1 MRVLKNYLY
10 NSTFQLLLL
19 ILPFITLPYITRV
32 FGSNGVGIYSY
43 TNSIVQYFVL
53 FGTLGVNLYGN
64 REIAY
69 AGNDIKKRS
78 ISFWNIF
85 LLKFITTSLS
95 LVIFV
100 IFVNVIN
107 TNYYDVL
114 MLQSITIFSALIDIS
129 WLFAGL
135 EQFNKIVIR
144 NALVKIIGVV
154 LIFSFVKTPDD
165 LNLYIMI
172 NIGTQ
177 LIGQLVLWINI
188 SKLILKPT
196 FSFELI
202 KKHIKPMIKLFIP
215 QIAIHVFV
223 VLDKTMIGVLSN
235 TSEVGLYDV
244 SMKLIKMSLAVITSL
259 GTVMLPRMSNAISN
273 GETDKVNQYLSKSF
287 RFQTLLAF
295 PLMFGMLG
303 IIENFVP
310 WFFSPDFSGVI
321 ILISILS
328 PIYITIAWSNVIG
341 VQLMLPMKE
350 DKKYTIS
357 VATGALIN
365 FTINLILIPR
375 YGAIGAAIGTLISE
389 TAIFM
394 IQFIMMKNFI
404 NLRDILEDLWKITIS
419 SILMYVIVK
428 MIGILLS
435 SSIITTII
443 QVLSGIFV
451 YFASLHLI
459 KLRLIIENHLYNELI
474 KKIINFVRRT
484 K

>member
-1 MRVLKNYLY
+1 
-10 NSTFQLLLL
+10 
-19 ILPFITLPYITRV
+19 
-32 FGSNGVGIYSY
+32 
-43 TNSIVQYFVL
+43 
-53 FGTLGVNLYGN
+53 
-64 REIAY
+64 
-69 AGNDIKKRS
+69 
-78 ISFWNIF
+78 
-85 LLKFITTSLS
+85 
-95 LVIFV
+95 
-100 IFVNVIN
+100 
-107 TNYYDVL
+107 